1 MFTWLPDRTFV
12 FAVLALLL
20 SIAAFAYL
28 ALWPSIEI
36 IETNA
41 DGVAEIRRV
50 GITEAHNLIGIVFA
64 LMPVVITLGSIL
76 SVPPNGQSERR
87 HKLNLIVGAVLL
99 WVFIVAFAQEIG
111 ILYVPAATMLT
122 SVVVLMLVRDRAWGR
137 PGAQERTKSARELRE
152 EAVRRANRSGN
163 RVGRR
168 RSVRRRASLVTLFRV
183 GATNSATELA
193 G

>member
-1 MFTWLPDRTFV
+1 MFSWLPDRTFV
-12 FAVLALLL
+12 FAVIALLL

-28 ALWPSIEI
+28 ALWPSFEI

-50 GITEAHNLIGIVFA
+50 GIAESNGLIGLVFA
-64 LMPVVITLGSIL
+64 LMPVLITLGSIL
-76 SVPPNGQSERR
+76 SVPPNGESERR

-152 EAVRRANRSGN
+152 EAVRRAGRSGN

-168 RSVRRRASLVTLFRV
+168 RTNRRRTR
-183 GATNSATELA
+183 
-193 G
+193 

>member
-1 MFTWLPDRTFV
+1 MFSWLPDRTFV
-12 FAVLALLL
+12 FAVFALLL

-28 ALWPSIEI
+28 ALWPSFEI
-36 IETNA
+36 IEMNA

-50 GITEAHNLIGIVFA
+50 GIAESGNGIIGLVFA
-64 LMPVVITLGSIL
+64 LMPVLITLGSIL
-76 SVPPNGQSERR
+76 SVPPSGESERR

-99 WVFIVAFAQEIG
+99 WLFIVAFAQEIG

-152 EAVRRANRSGN
+152 EAVRRAHRSGN

-168 RSVRRRASLVTLFRV
+168 RSNRRRTR
-183 GATNSATELA
+183 
-193 G
+193 

>member
-1 MFTWLPDRTFV
+1 MFSWLPDRTFV
-12 FAVLALLL
+12 FAVFALLL

-28 ALWPSIEI
+28 ALWPSFEVIA
-36 IETNA
+36 TNA

-50 GITEAHNLIGIVFA
+50 GIADSNGPTGLLLA

-122 SVVVLMLVRDRAWGR
+122 SVVVLMLVRDRAWGK
-137 PGAQERTKSARELRE
+137 PDAQVRTKSARELRE
-152 EAVRRANRSGN
+152 EAVRRTKRSGN

-168 RSVRRRASLVTLFRV
+168 RSNRRR
-183 GATNSATELA
+183 
-193 G
+193 

>member
-1 MFTWLPDRTFV
+1 MFSWLPDRTFV
-12 FAVLALLL
+12 FAVLALVL

-28 ALWPSIEI
+28 ALWPSFEI
-36 IETNA
+36 TETNA
-41 DGVAEIRRV
+41 EGVTEFRRV
-50 GITEAHNLIGIVFA
+50 GIAESNGLTGLLFA

-87 HKLNLIVGAVLL
+87 HKLNLIVGAILL
-99 WVFIVAFAQEIG
+99 WVFIVAFAREIG

-152 EAVRRANRSGN
+152 EAVRRAKRSGN

-168 RSVRRRASLVTLFRV
+168 RSMRRRTR
-183 GATNSATELA
+183 
-193 G
+193 